1 MNISQDFSLTASVW
15 DGDKFLIEAATA
27 NGSRQMKVTAEV
39 VRAYLNGT
47 AGPDTDR
54 RVLPFRGFIES
65 GEISP
70 ASAAPVLPLEVW
82 FVRSAARFAVAE
94 RSSEPVSSSAPPKLY
109 DNWASRSLYNDG
121 LSPAAGNLYV
131 CQDDDRPYWWT
142 GAELRPIVTDT
153 TGQVIADAIPLDEID
168 AIMAAAS
175 RPSSSSPAKS
185 PASTAPAAEEA
196 AQAEEVEEAASQEE
210 AAPQEEA
217 PAAVAE
223 PVADTTEEGTEE
235 GTEEVAEPKAAE
247 LIDTTLRSASL
258 VDTTLRSATI
268 IDKSKRSAT
277 MIDKSKRSATII
289 DKSKRS
295 ATIIDK
301 SKRSADVTTVTP
313 AARIITVG

>member
-70 ASAAPVLPLEVW
+70 SSAAPVLPLEVW
-82 FVRSAARFAVAE
+82 FVRSSARFAVAE
-94 RSSEPVSSSAPPKLY
+94 RSSSPVSSSAPPKLY

-121 LSPAAGNLYV
+121 LTPAAGNLYV

-168 AIMAAAS
+168 AITAAAS

-185 PASTAPAAEEA
+185 PASTAPA
-196 AQAEEVEEAASQEE
+196 QAEEGEEAEE
-210 AAPQEEA
+210 APQEEA

-223 PVADTTEEGTEE
+223 PVAETTEEGTEAE
-235 GTEEVAEPKAAE
+235 AEPKAAE

-295 ATIIDK
+295 A
-301 SKRSADVTTVTP
+301 DVTTVTP

>member
-47 AGPDTDR
+47 AGPSSATDR
-54 RVLPFRGFIES
+54 RVLPFRGFMDS

-70 ASAAPVLPLEVW
+70 SSASPALPLEVW

-94 RSSEPVSSSAPPKLY
+94 RSSSPVSSSAPPKLY
-109 DNWASRSLYNDG
+109 DNWGSRSLYNDG

-168 AIMAAAS
+168 AITAAAS

-185 PASTAPAAEEA
+185 PASLSPAAEVADQAEKVEEAEEA
-196 AQAEEVEEAASQEE
+196 AS
-210 AAPQEEA
+210 QEEA

-223 PVADTTEEGTEE
+223 PVAETTETEA
-235 GTEEVAEPKAAE
+235 EEEEEKEKEPKAAE

-258 VDTTLRSATI
+258 VDTTLRSATL
-268 IDKSKRSAT
+268 
-277 MIDKSKRSATII
+277 I

-313 AARIITVG
+313 SARIITIG

>member
-47 AGPDTDR
+47 AGPSSATDR
-54 RVLPFRGFIES
+54 RVLPFRGFMDS

-70 ASAAPVLPLEVW
+70 ASASPALPLEVW

-94 RSSEPVSSSAPPKLY
+94 RSSSPVSSSAPPKLY
-109 DNWASRSLYNDG
+109 DNWGSRSLYNDG

-168 AIMAAAS
+168 AITAAAS

-185 PASTAPAAEEA
+185 PASPSPAAEVA
-196 AQAEEVEEAASQEE
+196 DQAEEVKEAEEAEAASQEE
-210 AAPQEEA
+210 AS
-217 PAAVAE
+217 AAVA
-223 PVADTTEEGTEE
+223 ASI
-235 GTEEVAEPKAAE
+235 AEPTAAEEELKAAE

-268 IDKSKRSAT
+268 IDKSKRL
-277 MIDKSKRSATII
+277 ATII

-295 ATIIDK
+295 ATLIDK
-301 SKRSADVTTVTP
+301 SKRSADVTTITP

>member
-47 AGPDTDR
+47 AGPSSATDR
-54 RVLPFRGFIES
+54 RVLPFRGFMDS

-70 ASAAPVLPLEVW
+70 SSAAPVLPLEVW
-82 FVRSAARFAVAE
+82 FVQSAARFAVAE
-94 RSSEPVSSSAPPKLY
+94 RSSDPVSSSAPPKLY
-109 DNWASRSLYNDG
+109 DNWGSRSLYNDG
-121 LSPAAGNLYV
+121 LTPAAGNLYV

-168 AIMAAAS
+168 AITAAAS

-185 PASTAPAAEEA
+185 PASPAPAAEEA
-196 AQAEEVEEAASQEE
+196 DQAEEVKEAEEAEAAS
-210 AAPQEEA
+210 QEEA

-223 PVADTTEEGTEE
+223 PVAETTEAEAEE
-235 GTEEVAEPKAAE
+235 EKEPKAAE

-277 MIDKSKRSATII
+277 II
-289 DKSKRS
+289 DKSKHS

-313 AARIITVG
+313 SARIITVG

>member
-27 NGSRQMKVTAEV
+27 NGSRLMKVTAEV

-54 RVLPFRGFIES
+54 RVLPFRGFMDS

-70 ASAAPVLPLEVW
+70 SSAAPALPLEVW

-94 RSSEPVSSSAPPKLY
+94 RSSDPVSSSAPPKLY

-175 RPSSSSPAKS
+175 RPSSSSPA
-185 PASTAPAAEEA
+185 STAPPAEEA
-196 AQAEEVEEAASQEE
+196 AQAEEGEEAEEAEE

-217 PAAVAE
+217 PASVAE
-223 PVADTTEEGTEE
+223 PVAETTEEGTEE
-235 GTEEVAEPKAAE
+235 EAEPKAAE

-289 DKSKRS
+289 DN
-295 ATIIDK
+295 

>member
-47 AGPDTDR
+47 AGPSSATDR
-54 RVLPFRGFIES
+54 RVLPFRGFMDS

-70 ASAAPVLPLEVW
+70 SSAATALPLEVW

-94 RSSEPVSSSAPPKLY
+94 RSSSPVSSSAPPKLY
-109 DNWASRSLYNDG
+109 DNWEGRSLYNDG

-168 AIMAAAS
+168 AITAAAS

-185 PASTAPAAEEA
+185 PASLSPAAEEA
-196 AQAEEVEEAASQEE
+196 AQADGIEAAEDAEAAEAASQEE
-210 AAPQEEA
+210 A
-217 PAAVAE
+217 PAAE
-223 PVADTTEEGTEE
+223 PVAETTETEAE
-235 GTEEVAEPKAAE
+235 KEPKAAE

-277 MIDKSKRSATII
+277 LIDKSKHSATII
-289 DKSKRS
+289 DN
-295 ATIIDK
+295 
-301 SKRSADVTTVTP
+301 SKRSADVTAVTP
-313 AARIITVG
+313 SARIITVG

>member
-15 DGDKFLIEAATA
+15 DCDKFLIEAATA

-39 VRAYLNGT
+39 VRAYLNGA
-47 AGPDTDR
+47 AGPSSATDR
-54 RVLPFRGFIES
+54 RVLPFRGLMDS

-70 ASAAPVLPLEVW
+70 SSAATALPLEVW

-94 RSSEPVSSSAPPKLY
+94 RSSSPVSSSAPPNLY
-109 DNWASRSLYNDG
+109 DNWEGRSLYNDG

-168 AIMAAAS
+168 AITAAAS

-185 PASTAPAAEEA
+185 PASLSPAAEEA
-196 AQAEEVEEAASQEE
+196 AQADGIEAAEDAEAAEAASQEE
-210 AAPQEEA
+210 A
-217 PAAVAE
+217 PAAE
-223 PVADTTEEGTEE
+223 PVAETTETEAE
-235 GTEEVAEPKAAE
+235 KEPKAAE

-277 MIDKSKRSATII
+277 II

-313 AARIITVG
+313 SARIITVG

>member
-47 AGPDTDR
+47 AGPSSATDR
-54 RVLPFRGFIES
+54 RVLPFRGFMDS

-70 ASAAPVLPLEVW
+70 ASASPALPLEVW

-109 DNWASRSLYNDG
+109 DNWGSRSLYNDG
-121 LSPAAGNLYV
+121 LSPAAGNLFV
-131 CQDDDRPYWWT
+131 CQSDDRPYWWT

-168 AIMAAAS
+168 AITAAAS

-196 AQAEEVEEAASQEE
+196 EEAKEAAS
-210 AAPQEEA
+210 QEEA

-223 PVADTTEEGTEE
+223 PVAETTEEGTEE
-235 GTEEVAEPKAAE
+235 EAEPKAAE

-258 VDTTLRSATI
+258 VDTTLRSATL
-268 IDKSKRSAT
+268 
-277 MIDKSKRSATII
+277 I

-313 AARIITVG
+313 SARIITVG

>member
-47 AGPDTDR
+47 AGPSSATDR
-54 RVLPFRGFIES
+54 RVLPFRGFMDS
-65 GEISP
+65 GVISP
-70 ASAAPVLPLEVW
+70 ASAATALPLEVW

-109 DNWASRSLYNDG
+109 DNWGSRSLYNDG

-131 CQDDDRPYWWT
+131 CQDDDRPFWWT

-168 AIMAAAS
+168 AITAAAS

-185 PASTAPAAEEA
+185 PASLSPAAEEA
-196 AQAEEVEEAASQEE
+196 AQAEEIKEAEEAAS
-210 AAPQEEA
+210 QEEA

-223 PVADTTEEGTEE
+223 PVAETTEEEE
-235 GTEEVAEPKAAE
+235 EKEPKAAE

-258 VDTTLRSATI
+258 VDTTLRSATL
-268 IDKSKRSAT
+268 
-277 MIDKSKRSATII
+277 I

-313 AARIITVG
+313 SARIITVG

>member
-54 RVLPFRGFIES
+54 RVLPFRGFMDS

-70 ASAAPVLPLEVW
+70 SSAAPALPLEVW

-94 RSSEPVSSSAPPKLY
+94 RSSDPVSSSAPPKLY

-153 TGQVIADAIPLDEID
+153 TGTVIADAIPLDEID
-168 AIMAAAS
+168 AITAAAS

-185 PASTAPAAEEA
+185 PASTAPPAEEA
-196 AQAEEVEEAASQEE
+196 AQAEEGEEAEE

-217 PAAVAE
+217 PASVAE
-223 PVADTTEEGTEE
+223 PAAETTEEGTEE
-235 GTEEVAEPKAAE
+235 EAEPKAAE

-268 IDKSKRSAT
+268 
-277 MIDKSKRSATII
+277 IDKSKRSATII

>member
-47 AGPDTDR
+47 AGPSSATDR
-54 RVLPFRGFIES
+54 RVLPFRGFMDS

-70 ASAAPVLPLEVW
+70 ASASPALPLEVW

-94 RSSEPVSSSAPPKLY
+94 RSSSPVSSSAPPKLY

-121 LSPAAGNLYV
+121 ISPAAGNLYV

-185 PASTAPAAEEA
+185 PASTAPPAEEA
-196 AQAEEVEEAASQEE
+196 AQAEEGEEAEEAEE

-217 PAAVAE
+217 PASVAE
-223 PVADTTEEGTEE
+223 TTEEGTEE
-235 GTEEVAEPKAAE
+235 EAEPKAAE

-295 ATIIDK
+295 A
-301 SKRSADVTTVTP
+301 DVTTVTP

>member
-54 RVLPFRGFIES
+54 RVLPFRGFMDS

-70 ASAAPVLPLEVW
+70 SSAATALPLEVW

-109 DNWASRSLYNDG
+109 DNWEGRSLYNDG
-121 LSPAAGNLYV
+121 LSPAAGNLFV
-131 CQDDDRPYWWT
+131 CQSDDRPYWWT

-168 AIMAAAS
+168 AITAAAS

-185 PASTAPAAEEA
+185 PASPTPAA
-196 AQAEEVEEAASQEE
+196 EEAASQEE
-210 AAPQEEA
+210 ATSQEEA

-223 PVADTTEEGTEE
+223 TTEEEE
-235 GTEEVAEPKAAE
+235 EKEPKAAG

-258 VDTTLRSATI
+258 VDTTLRSATL
-268 IDKSKRSAT
+268 
-277 MIDKSKRSATII
+277 IDKSKRSATII

-313 AARIITVG
+313 SARIITVG

>member
-47 AGPDTDR
+47 AGPSSATDR
-54 RVLPFRGFIES
+54 RVLPFRGFMDS

-70 ASAAPVLPLEVW
+70 SSAATALPLEVW
-82 FVRSAARFAVAE
+82 FIRSAARFAVAE

-109 DNWASRSLYNDG
+109 DNWEGRSLYNDG
-121 LSPAAGNLYV
+121 LSPAAGNLFV
-131 CQDDDRPYWWT
+131 CQSDDRPYWWT

-168 AIMAAAS
+168 AITAAAS

-185 PASTAPAAEEA
+185 PASPTPAAEEA
-196 AQAEEVEEAASQEE
+196 AS
-210 AAPQEEA
+210 QEEA

-223 PVADTTEEGTEE
+223 TTEEEE
-235 GTEEVAEPKAAE
+235 EKEPKAAE

-258 VDTTLRSATI
+258 VDTTLRSATL
-268 IDKSKRSAT
+268 
-277 MIDKSKRSATII
+277 
-289 DKSKRS
+289 
-295 ATIIDK
+295 IDK

-313 AARIITVG
+313 SARIITVG

>member
-47 AGPDTDR
+47 AGPFSATDR
-54 RVLPFRGFIES
+54 RVLPFRGFMDS

-70 ASAAPVLPLEVW
+70 ASAATALPLEVW

-94 RSSEPVSSSAPPKLY
+94 RSSSPVSSSAPPKLY
-109 DNWASRSLYNDG
+109 DNWGSRSLYNDG
-121 LSPAAGNLYV
+121 LSPAAGNLFV
-131 CQDDDRPYWWT
+131 CQSDDRPYWWT

-196 AQAEEVEEAASQEE
+196 A
-210 AAPQEEA
+210 PQEEE
-217 PAAVAE
+217 PASVAE
-223 PVADTTEEGTEE
+223 PVAETTEAETTEDE
-235 GTEEVAEPKAAE
+235 AEPKAAE

-289 DKSKRS
+289 DKSKHS

-313 AARIITVG
+313 SARIITVG

>member
-47 AGPDTDR
+47 AGPSSATDR
-54 RVLPFRGFIES
+54 RVLPFRGFMDS

-82 FVRSAARFAVAE
+82 FVRSSARFAVAE
-94 RSSEPVSSSAPPKLY
+94 RSSSPVSSSAPPKLY

-121 LSPAAGNLYV
+121 LSPAAGNLFV
-131 CQDDDRPYWWT
+131 CQSDDRPYWWT

-168 AIMAAAS
+168 AITAAAS

-196 AQAEEVEEAASQEE
+196 AQAEEVEDAEAAEE
-210 AAPQEEA
+210 ASQEEA

-223 PVADTTEEGTEE
+223 PVAETTEEGTEE
-235 GTEEVAEPKAAE
+235 GTEEEAEPKAAE

-268 IDKSKRSAT
+268 
-277 MIDKSKRSATII
+277 IDKSKRSATII

>member
-47 AGPDTDR
+47 AGPSSATDR
-54 RVLPFRGFIES
+54 RVLPFRGFMDS

-70 ASAAPVLPLEVW
+70 SSAATALPLEVW

-109 DNWASRSLYNDG
+109 DNWEGRSLYNDG
-121 LSPAAGNLYV
+121 LSPAAGNLFV
-131 CQDDDRPYWWT
+131 CQSDDRPYWWT

-168 AIMAAAS
+168 AITAAAS

-185 PASTAPAAEEA
+185 PASLSPAAEEA
-196 AQAEEVEEAASQEE
+196 AQAEEVEEAAT
-210 AAPQEEA
+210 QEEA

-223 PVADTTEEGTEE
+223 PVAETTEEGTEE
-235 GTEEVAEPKAAE
+235 EAEPKAAE

-277 MIDKSKRSATII
+277 II

-313 AARIITVG
+313 SARIITVG

>member
-47 AGPDTDR
+47 AGPSSATDR
-54 RVLPFRGFIES
+54 RVLPFRGFMDS

-70 ASAAPVLPLEVW
+70 SSAATALPLEVW

-109 DNWASRSLYNDG
+109 DNWEGRSLYNDG
-121 LSPAAGNLYV
+121 LSPAAGNLFV
-131 CQDDDRPYWWT
+131 CQSDDRPYWWT

-168 AIMAAAS
+168 AITAAAS

-185 PASTAPAAEEA
+185 PASPSPAAEEA
-196 AQAEEVEEAASQEE
+196 AQAEEVEEAEE
-210 AAPQEEA
+210 AASQEEA

-223 PVADTTEEGTEE
+223 TTETTEEE
-235 GTEEVAEPKAAE
+235 AEPKAAE
-247 LIDTTLRSASL
+247 LIDTTLRAASL
-258 VDTTLRSATI
+258 VDTTLRSATL
-268 IDKSKRSAT
+268 IDKSKRSA
-277 MIDKSKRSATII
+277 III

-313 AARIITVG
+313 SARIITVG

>member
-47 AGPDTDR
+47 AGPSSATDR
-54 RVLPFRGFIES
+54 RVLPFRGFMDS

-70 ASAAPVLPLEVW
+70 ASAATALPLEVW
-82 FVRSAARFAVAE
+82 FVRSSARFAVAE
-94 RSSEPVSSSAPPKLY
+94 RSSSPVSSSAPPKLY

-168 AIMAAAS
+168 AITAAAS

-185 PASTAPAAEEA
+185 PASTAPVAEEA
-196 AQAEEVEEAASQEE
+196 EEAKEAAS
-210 AAPQEEA
+210 QEEA

-223 PVADTTEEGTEE
+223 PVAETTEEGTEE
-235 GTEEVAEPKAAE
+235 EAEPKAAE

-277 MIDKSKRSATII
+277 
-289 DKSKRS
+289 
-295 ATIIDK
+295 IIDK
-301 SKRSADVTTVTP
+301 SKRSADVTAVTP
-313 AARIITVG
+313 SARIITVG

>member
-47 AGPDTDR
+47 AGPSSATDR
-54 RVLPFRGFIES
+54 RVLPFRGFMDS

-82 FVRSAARFAVAE
+82 FVRSAGRFAVAE
-94 RSSEPVSSSAPPKLY
+94 RSSEPVSSSRPPKLY
-109 DNWASRSLYNDG
+109 DNWEGRALYNDG
-121 LSPAAGNLYV
+121 LSPAVGNLYV

-142 GAELRPIVTDT
+142 GAQLRPIVTDT

-168 AIMAAAS
+168 AITAAAS

-196 AQAEEVEEAASQEE
+196 AQAEEVKEAEEAAS
-210 AAPQEEA
+210 QEEA

-223 PVADTTEEGTEE
+223 PVVETTAEE
-235 GTEEVAEPKAAE
+235 AEPKAAE

-277 MIDKSKRSATII
+277 
-289 DKSKRS
+289 
-295 ATIIDK
+295 IIDK

-313 AARIITVG
+313 SARIITVG

>member
-47 AGPDTDR
+47 AGPSSATDR

-70 ASAAPVLPLEVW
+70 ASASPALPLEVW

-109 DNWASRSLYNDG
+109 DNWGSRSLYNDG
-121 LSPAAGNLYV
+121 LSPAAGNLFV
-131 CQDDDRPYWWT
+131 CQSDDRPYWWT

-168 AIMAAAS
+168 AITAAAS

-185 PASTAPAAEEA
+185 PASPTPAAEEA
-196 AQAEEVEEAASQEE
+196 AS
-210 AAPQEEA
+210 QEEA

-223 PVADTTEEGTEE
+223 AEAEEEE
-235 GTEEVAEPKAAE
+235 EKEPKAAE

-277 MIDKSKRSATII
+277 II
-289 DKSKRS
+289 DKSKHS

-313 AARIITVG
+313 SARIITVG

>member
-39 VRAYLNGT
+39 LRAYLNGT
-47 AGPDTDR
+47 AGPSSTTDR
-54 RVLPFRGFIES
+54 RVLPFRGFMDS

-70 ASAAPVLPLEVW
+70 SSAATALPLEVW

-109 DNWASRSLYNDG
+109 DNWEGRSLYNDG
-121 LSPAAGNLYV
+121 LSPAVGNLFV
-131 CQDDDRPYWWT
+131 CQSDDRPYWWT

-168 AIMAAAS
+168 AITAAAS

-185 PASTAPAAEEA
+185 PASLSPAAEEA
-196 AQAEEVEEAASQEE
+196 AQAEEAEAASQEE
-210 AAPQEEA
+210 T

-223 PVADTTEEGTEE
+223 PVAETTETEA
-235 GTEEVAEPKAAE
+235 EEEKEPKAAE

-277 MIDKSKRSATII
+277 II
-289 DKSKRS
+289 DKSKHS

-313 AARIITVG
+313 SARIITVG

>member
-47 AGPDTDR
+47 AGPSSATDR

-70 ASAAPVLPLEVW
+70 SSAAPVLPLEVW

-109 DNWASRSLYNDG
+109 DNWEGRSLYNDG
-121 LSPAAGNLYV
+121 LSPAAGNLFV
-131 CQDDDRPYWWT
+131 CQSDDRPYWWT

-168 AIMAAAS
+168 AITAAAS

-185 PASTAPAAEEA
+185 PASPSPAAEEA
-196 AQAEEVEEAASQEE
+196 AQAEEVEEAEE
-210 AAPQEEA
+210 AASQEEA

-223 PVADTTEEGTEE
+223 TTETTEEE
-235 GTEEVAEPKAAE
+235 AEPKAAE
-247 LIDTTLRSASL
+247 LIDTTLRAASL
-258 VDTTLRSATI
+258 VDTTLRSATL
-268 IDKSKRSAT
+268 IDKSKRSA
-277 MIDKSKRSATII
+277 III

-313 AARIITVG
+313 SARIITVG

>member
-47 AGPDTDR
+47 AGPSSATDR
-54 RVLPFRGFIES
+54 RVLPFRGFMDS

-70 ASAAPVLPLEVW
+70 SSAATALPLEVW

-94 RSSEPVSSSAPPKLY
+94 RSSSPVSSSAPPKLY
-109 DNWASRSLYNDG
+109 DNWEGRSLYNDG
-121 LSPAAGNLYV
+121 LSPAVGNLYV
-131 CQDDDRPYWWT
+131 CQADDRPYWWT

-168 AIMAAAS
+168 AITAAAS

-185 PASTAPAAEEA
+185 PASPSPAAEVA
-196 AQAEEVEEAASQEE
+196 DQAEEVKEAEEAEDAAS
-210 AAPQEEA
+210 QEEA

-223 PVADTTEEGTEE
+223 PVAEMTEEE
-235 GTEEVAEPKAAE
+235 AEPKAAE

-277 MIDKSKRSATII
+277 
-289 DKSKRS
+289 
-295 ATIIDK
+295 IIDK

-313 AARIITVG
+313 SARIITVG

>member
-47 AGPDTDR
+47 AGPSSATDR
-54 RVLPFRGFIES
+54 RVLPFRGFMDS

-70 ASAAPVLPLEVW
+70 ASASPALPLEVW

-94 RSSEPVSSSAPPKLY
+94 RSSTPVSSSAPPKLY
-109 DNWASRSLYNDG
+109 DNWEGRSLYNDG
-121 LSPAAGNLYV
+121 LSPAAGNLFV
-131 CQDDDRPYWWT
+131 CQSDDRPYWWT

-168 AIMAAAS
+168 AITAAAS

-185 PASTAPAAEEA
+185 PASPTPAAEEA
-196 AQAEEVEEAASQEE
+196 AS
-210 AAPQEEA
+210 QEEA

-223 PVADTTEEGTEE
+223 TTEEEK
-235 GTEEVAEPKAAE
+235 EPKAAE

-258 VDTTLRSATI
+258 VDTTLRSATL
-268 IDKSKRSAT
+268 
-277 MIDKSKRSATII
+277 IDKSKRSATII
-289 DKSKRS
+289 DN
-295 ATIIDK
+295 
-301 SKRSADVTTVTP
+301 SKRSADVTAVTP
-313 AARIITVG
+313 SARIITVG

>member
-47 AGPDTDR
+47 AGPSSATDR
-54 RVLPFRGFIES
+54 RVLPFRGFMDS

-70 ASAAPVLPLEVW
+70 ASASPALPLEVW
-82 FVRSAARFAVAE
+82 FVRSAGRFAVAE
-94 RSSEPVSSSAPPKLY
+94 RSSEPVSSSRPPKLY
-109 DNWASRSLYNDG
+109 DNWEGRSLYNDG

-142 GAELRPIVTDT
+142 GAQLRPIVTDT

-168 AIMAAAS
+168 AITAAAS

-196 AQAEEVEEAASQEE
+196 EEAKEAAS
-210 AAPQEEA
+210 QEEA

-223 PVADTTEEGTEE
+223 PVAETTEEGTEE
-235 GTEEVAEPKAAE
+235 EAEPKAAE

-258 VDTTLRSATI
+258 VDTTL
-268 IDKSKRSAT
+268 
-277 MIDKSKRSATII
+277 RSATII

>member
-47 AGPDTDR
+47 AGPSSATDR
-54 RVLPFRGFIES
+54 RVLPFRGFMDS

-70 ASAAPVLPLEVW
+70 ASASPALPLEVW

-109 DNWASRSLYNDG
+109 DNWEGRSLYNDG
-121 LSPAAGNLYV
+121 LSPAAGNLFV
-131 CQDDDRPYWWT
+131 CQSDDRPYWWT

-168 AIMAAAS
+168 AITAAAS
-175 RPSSSSPAKS
+175 RPSSSSPAS
-185 PASTAPAAEEA
+185 PSPAAEEA
-196 AQAEEVEEAASQEE
+196 AQAEEVEEAEEAASQEE
-210 AAPQEEA
+210 AA
-217 PAAVAE
+217 AAVAE
-223 PVADTTEEGTEE
+223 TTETTEEE
-235 GTEEVAEPKAAE
+235 AEPKAAE
-247 LIDTTLRSASL
+247 LIDTTLRAASL
-258 VDTTLRSATI
+258 VDTTLRSATL
-268 IDKSKRSAT
+268 IDKSKRSA
-277 MIDKSKRSATII
+277 III

-313 AARIITVG
+313 SARIITVG

>member
-47 AGPDTDR
+47 AGPSSATDR
-54 RVLPFRGFIES
+54 RVLPFRGFMDS

-70 ASAAPVLPLEVW
+70 ASASPALPLEVW

-94 RSSEPVSSSAPPKLY
+94 RSSSPVSSSAPPKLY
-109 DNWASRSLYNDG
+109 DNWEGRALYNDG
-121 LSPAAGNLYV
+121 LSPAVGNLFV
-131 CQDDDRPYWWT
+131 CQSDDRPYWWT

-168 AIMAAAS
+168 AITAAAS

-196 AQAEEVEEAASQEE
+196 EEAKEATSQEE
-210 AAPQEEA
+210 AASQEEA

-223 PVADTTEEGTEE
+223 PVAETTEEGTEE
-235 GTEEVAEPKAAE
+235 RTEERTEEEAEPKAAE

-277 MIDKSKRSATII
+277 II

-313 AARIITVG
+313 SARIITVG

>member
-47 AGPDTDR
+47 AGPSSATDR
-54 RVLPFRGFIES
+54 RVLPFRGFMDS

-70 ASAAPVLPLEVW
+70 ASAATALPLEVW

-94 RSSEPVSSSAPPKLY
+94 RSSTPVSSSAPPKLY
-109 DNWASRSLYNDG
+109 DNWEGRSLYNDG
-121 LSPAAGNLYV
+121 LSPAAGNLFV
-131 CQDDDRPYWWT
+131 CQEDDRPYWWT
-142 GAELRPIVTDT
+142 GAQLRPIVTDT

-168 AIMAAAS
+168 AITAAAS
-175 RPSSSSPAKS
+175 RPSSSSPAS
-185 PASTAPAAEEA
+185 LLPAAEEA
-196 AQAEEVEEAASQEE
+196 AQADGIEAAEEAEAAS
-210 AAPQEEA
+210 QEEA

-223 PVADTTEEGTEE
+223 PVAETTEEE
-235 GTEEVAEPKAAE
+235 AEPKAAE

-258 VDTTLRSATI
+258 VDTTLRSATL
-268 IDKSKRSAT
+268 
-277 MIDKSKRSATII
+277 I

-313 AARIITVG
+313 SARIITVG

>member
-27 NGSRQMKVTAEV
+27 NGSRQMKMTAEV

-47 AGPDTDR
+47 AGPSSATDR

-65 GEISP
+65 GEISS
-70 ASAAPVLPLEVW
+70 ASAATALPLEVW
-82 FVRSAARFAVAE
+82 FVRSAGRFAVAE
-94 RSSEPVSSSAPPKLY
+94 RSSEPVSSSRPPKLY
-109 DNWASRSLYNDG
+109 DNWEGRSLYNDG

-142 GAELRPIVTDT
+142 GAQLRPIVTDT

-168 AIMAAAS
+168 AITAAAS

-196 AQAEEVEEAASQEE
+196 EEAKEAAS
-210 AAPQEEA
+210 QEEA

-223 PVADTTEEGTEE
+223 PVAETTEEGTEE
-235 GTEEVAEPKAAE
+235 EAEPKAAE

-268 IDKSKRSAT
+268 
-277 MIDKSKRSATII
+277 IDKSKRSATII

>member
-70 ASAAPVLPLEVW
+70 SSAAPVLPLEVW

-109 DNWASRSLYNDG
+109 DNWEGRNLYNDG
-121 LSPAAGNLYV
+121 LSPAAGNLFV
-131 CQDDDRPYWWT
+131 CQSDDRPYWWT
-142 GAELRPIVTDT
+142 GAQLRPIVTDT

-168 AIMAAAS
+168 AITAAAS

-196 AQAEEVEEAASQEE
+196 DQAEEVEEVEEAAS
-210 AAPQEEA
+210 QEEA

-223 PVADTTEEGTEE
+223 PVAETTEAEE
-235 GTEEVAEPKAAE
+235 EEEPKAAE
-247 LIDTTLRSASL
+247 LIDTTLRAASL

-268 IDKSKRSAT
+268 
-277 MIDKSKRSATII
+277 IDKSKRSATII

-313 AARIITVG
+313 SARIITVG

>member
-54 RVLPFRGFIES
+54 RVLPFRGFMDS

-70 ASAAPVLPLEVW
+70 ASAAPALPLEVW

-121 LSPAAGNLYV
+121 ISPAAGNLYV

-185 PASTAPAAEEA
+185 PASTAPPAEEA
-196 AQAEEVEEAASQEE
+196 AQAEEGEEAEEAEE

-217 PAAVAE
+217 PASVAE
-223 PVADTTEEGTEE
+223 PVAETTEEGTEE
-235 GTEEVAEPKAAE
+235 EAEPKAAE

-277 MIDKSKRSATII
+277 II

-295 ATIIDK
+295 ASIIDK
-301 SKRSADVTTVTP
+301 SKRSADVTTVTS

>member
-70 ASAAPVLPLEVW
+70 SSAAPVLPLEVW
-82 FVRSAARFAVAE
+82 FVRSSARFAVAE
-94 RSSEPVSSSAPPKLY
+94 RSSDPVSSSAPPKLY

-121 LSPAAGNLYV
+121 LTPAAGNLYV

-168 AIMAAAS
+168 AITAAAS

-196 AQAEEVEEAASQEE
+196 AQAEEVEEAE
-210 AAPQEEA
+210 AASQEEA

-223 PVADTTEEGTEE
+223 PVAETTEAETTEAE
-235 GTEEVAEPKAAE
+235 AEPKAAK

-268 IDKSKRSAT
+268 
-277 MIDKSKRSATII
+277 IDKSKRSATII

>member
-47 AGPDTDR
+47 AGPSSATDR
-54 RVLPFRGFIES
+54 RVLPFRGFMDS

-70 ASAAPVLPLEVW
+70 ASASPALPLEVW

-94 RSSEPVSSSAPPKLY
+94 RSSSPVSSSAPPKLY
-109 DNWASRSLYNDG
+109 DNWGSRSLYNDG

-168 AIMAAAS
+168 AITAAAS

-185 PASTAPAAEEA
+185 PASLSPAAEEA
-196 AQAEEVEEAASQEE
+196 DQVEEVKEAEEAEAAS
-210 AAPQEEA
+210 QEEA
-217 PAAVAE
+217 PAAVAA
-223 PVADTTEEGTEE
+223 PVAETTETEE
-235 GTEEVAEPKAAE
+235 EKEPKAAE

-277 MIDKSKRSATII
+277 LIDKSKHSATII
-289 DKSKRS
+289 DN
-295 ATIIDK
+295 
-301 SKRSADVTTVTP
+301 SKRSADVTAVTP
-313 AARIITVG
+313 SARIITVG

>member
-70 ASAAPVLPLEVW
+70 SSAAPVLPLEVW

-94 RSSEPVSSSAPPKLY
+94 RSSDPVSSSAPPKLY

-121 LSPAAGNLYV
+121 LTPAAGNLYV

-175 RPSSSSPAKS
+175 RPSPSSPAKS
-185 PASTAPAAEEA
+185 PASTAAAEEA
-196 AQAEEVEEAASQEE
+196 AQAEEVEEAEEAASQEE
-210 AAPQEEA
+210 E
-217 PAAVAE
+217 PATVAE
-223 PVADTTEEGTEE
+223 PVAETTEAET
-235 GTEEVAEPKAAE
+235 EPKAAE

-258 VDTTLRSATI
+258 VDTTL
-268 IDKSKRSAT
+268 
-277 MIDKSKRSATII
+277 RSATII

>member
-70 ASAAPVLPLEVW
+70 SSAAPVLPLEVW

-94 RSSEPVSSSAPPKLY
+94 RSSSPVSSSAPPKLY
-109 DNWASRSLYNDG
+109 DNWGSRSLYNDG

-142 GAELRPIVTDT
+142 GAALRPIVTDT

-168 AIMAAAS
+168 AITAAAS

-185 PASTAPAAEEA
+185 PASLSPAAEEA
-196 AQAEEVEEAASQEE
+196 AQAEEVKEAEEAEE

-217 PAAVAE
+217 PASVAE
-223 PVADTTEEGTEE
+223 PVAETTEEGTEE
-235 GTEEVAEPKAAE
+235 EAEPKAAE

>member
-47 AGPDTDR
+47 AGPSSATDR
-54 RVLPFRGFIES
+54 RVLPFRGFMDS

-70 ASAAPVLPLEVW
+70 SSAATALPLEVW

-94 RSSEPVSSSAPPKLY
+94 RSSSPVSSSAPPKLY
-109 DNWASRSLYNDG
+109 DNWEGRSLYNDG
-121 LSPAAGNLYV
+121 LSPAAGNLFV
-131 CQDDDRPYWWT
+131 CQSDDRPYWWT

-168 AIMAAAS
+168 AITAAAS

-185 PASTAPAAEEA
+185 PASPTPAAEEA
-196 AQAEEVEEAASQEE
+196 AS
-210 AAPQEEA
+210 QEEA

-223 PVADTTEEGTEE
+223 TTEEEE
-235 GTEEVAEPKAAE
+235 EKEPKAAE

-258 VDTTLRSATI
+258 VDTTLRSATL
-268 IDKSKRSAT
+268 
-277 MIDKSKRSATII
+277 IDKSKRSATII

-313 AARIITVG
+313 SARIITVG

>member
-82 FVRSAARFAVAE
+82 FVRSSARFAVAE
-94 RSSEPVSSSAPPKLY
+94 RSSDPVSSSAPPKLY

-121 LSPAAGNLYV
+121 LTPAAGNLYV

-168 AIMAAAS
+168 AITAAAS

-196 AQAEEVEEAASQEE
+196 EEAKEAAPQEEAAS
-210 AAPQEEA
+210 QEEA

-223 PVADTTEEGTEE
+223 PVAETTEEGTEE
-235 GTEEVAEPKAAE
+235 EKEPKAAE

-277 MIDKSKRSATII
+277 
-289 DKSKRS
+289 
-295 ATIIDK
+295 IIDK

-313 AARIITVG
+313 SARIITVG